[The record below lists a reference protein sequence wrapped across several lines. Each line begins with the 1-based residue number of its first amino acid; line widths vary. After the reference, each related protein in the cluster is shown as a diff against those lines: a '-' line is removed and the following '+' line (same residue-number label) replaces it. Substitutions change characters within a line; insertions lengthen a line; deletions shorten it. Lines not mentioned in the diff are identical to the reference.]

1 MDNNIYK
8 KVDTPS
14 QEKSPQEL
22 APLPALYDPRY
33 YSSAPLVTPT
43 REESHFQLPS
53 IKVELSPIKNILPS
67 ISLEVS
73 PRLHPDHAMPSFLPK
88 PEPPPL
94 LPRLSSIANLLSP
107 DTIPQARKLPSSPSS
122 PSASPSLIPL
132 THPTKPWKQDDVS
145 DVAIALEQLR
155 SVAQGRPVEIDPT
168 ATPYGNDS
176 DVSPPNEAEDI
187 MDSRKRP
194 IAAVATPVII
204 TTVQTADMTGS
215 FIKTKPKKKRRK
227 AEQIDRKFPCDYPG
241 CPKSYGSEGA
251 LKTHKRLKHPDLP
264 VDGSVTPPQP
274 SMQPVQAVAIHP
286 SQLLHHYANGGSIVQ
301 LLPAPQILNSSQM
314 PGSVLTIVHQPTPN
328 TVA

>member
-1 MDNNIYK
+1 MDNINNN

-14 QEKSPQEL
+14 QEKSLQEL
-22 APLPALYDPRY
+22 APLPAFYDPRY
-33 YSSAPLVTPT
+33 YSSAPFAAPQ
-43 REESHFQLPS
+43 REEMNFQLPS
-53 IKVELSPIKNILPS
+53 IKVELSPIKNMLPS
-67 ISLEVS
+67 ISAEVT
-73 PRLHPDHAMPSFLPK
+73 HPKLNADQTLPSFLPK

-94 LPRLSSIANLLSP
+94 LPRISSITTLLSP
-107 DTIPQARKLPSSPSS
+107 DTIPQARKLPSTPSS
-122 PSASPSLIPL
+122 PNASPALMPI

-155 SVAQGRPVEIDPT
+155 GVAQGRPVEVDQ
-168 ATPYGNDS
+168 AALYGNDS
-176 DVSPPNEAEDI
+176 DVSPPNEVEDI

-194 IAAVATPVII
+194 LAALATPVII
-204 TTVQTADMTGS
+204 TTVQTADMNGS

-251 LKTHKRLKHPDLP
+251 LKTHRRLKHPDLP
-264 VDGSVTPPQP
+264 SDGSCSPPQP

-301 LLPAPQILNSSQM
+301 LLPAPQVLNSSQM